1 MKTIKGS
8 TSINKSKPVP
18 VKKLSDND
26 DSLEDIDIKCAK
38 LLAKSNKETIDAQKN
53 EENKISNK
61 STLFTLTNISSNER
75 DKNPTKRKNGKKGI
89 KHEFKSKCKSRKI

>member
-1 MKTIKGS
+1 MKAIKGS

-53 EENKISNK
+53 EEKKITNN
-61 STLFTLTNISSNER
+61 STIFTLTNFSPSKRVKKVLNL
-75 DKNPTKRKNGKKGI
+75 KNITKI
-89 KHEFKSKCKSRKI
+89 LVM